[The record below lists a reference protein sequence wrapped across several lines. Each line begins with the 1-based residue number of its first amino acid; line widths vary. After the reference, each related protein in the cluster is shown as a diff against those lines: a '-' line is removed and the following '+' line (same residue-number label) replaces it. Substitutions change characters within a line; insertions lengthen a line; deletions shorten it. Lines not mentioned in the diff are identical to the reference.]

1 MRFDKKALL
10 VYAITDRSWLGQQ
23 TLEEQ
28 VEEALQGG
36 TTCLQLREKDLEEEL
51 FLEEAINIK
60 ALCKEYNVPFL
71 INDNVELAVSCDA
84 DGVHVGQNDLPVEKV
99 REMIGPEKI
108 LGVSAQT
115 VAQAID
121 AEKKGA
127 DYLGVGAVFA
137 TSTKADADTVDRET
151 VKEICKSVSIPVVA
165 IGGITKQ
172 NILELKGTGIDGV
185 SIISAIF
192 GSGRIKE
199 TCEEFVVLAKE
210 MVEA

>member
-1 MRFDKKALL
+1 
-10 VYAITDRSWLGQQ
+10 
-23 TLEEQ
+23 
-28 VEEALQGG
+28 
-36 TTCLQLREKDLEEEL
+36 
-51 FLEEAINIK
+51 
-60 ALCKEYNVPFL
+60 
-71 INDNVELAVSCDA
+71 
-84 DGVHVGQNDLPVEKV
+84 
-99 REMIGPEKI
+99 MIGPEKI

-210 MVEA
+210 MMEA

>member
-151 VKEICKSVSIPVVA
+151 VKEICKDRKSVV
-165 IGGITKQ
+165 
-172 NILELKGTGIDGV
+172 
-185 SIISAIF
+185 
-192 GSGRIKE
+192 
-199 TCEEFVVLAKE
+199 
-210 MVEA
+210 